1 MNESY
6 VERLDAQSVA
16 NDRVFRDP
24 RFGRRPEIRG
34 YTNQGFAG
42 GDNDG
47 YNSNWNPVARHPDF
61 EFEVNHHA
69 VLARSYEQH
78 RNNSFAYGPTNV
90 LAAAVG
96 ELIPTSL
103 VEDSETKKRLEG
115 TWQEWCPRAG
125 ADNDTSWDEICLGW
139 VGGALMGGDLGIG
152 LEHRPGLGGPTPLR
166 IKLHDAYLINS
177 PLDPFADET
186 VRLGIAYRQGV
197 LSAVYVAKE
206 DAMTLS
212 RDGFYRFEMDRNG
225 RPNFRLFRRPDATR
239 RPGQSRS
246 TPVVAACLNKLKDMA
261 DFERAHV
268 RGAAKRSRHV
278 NTLKSPDPDKVEM
291 FFRKIA
297 SLRAANMNEAADA
310 LKESAKPTLVTT
322 PDAATMNIPN
332 YMSVEA
338 TNPNTTDSGF
348 KEFMMTNLQ
357 STAPCW
363 GLPYEVAYQIWENAS
378 YSRAQILTLQKGTT
392 AKLWRQKM
400 SPIATTIWRLH
411 VQYML
416 ANDRRIKLAPGLMD
430 VSWHG
435 PAQEYMDME
444 TEVTAEA
451 NGRASGVMSP
461 QEAARRTGRN
471 AFQIERERME
481 FVKWRKEQLAAFEL
495 TEDDFNNAFGEVKEK
510 PSAAAAQQKES
521 P

>member
-1 MNESY
+1 MTGSY
-6 VERLDAQSVA
+6 IERLDARSVA
-16 NDRVFRDP
+16 EDSLAP
-24 RFGRRPEIRG
+24 SLRFGRRPEVRG
-34 YTNQGFAG
+34 YSNQGFAG

-47 YNSNWNPVARHPDF
+47 YNANWSPIARHPDL

-96 ELIPTSL
+96 ELMPTSL
-103 VEDSETKKRLEG
+103 VEDPETKKRLEG
-115 TWQEWCPRAG
+115 SWHEWCIRAG
-125 ADNDTSWDEICLGW
+125 ADNDATWDELCLQW
-139 VGGALMGGDLGIG
+139 VGAALMGGDLGIG
-152 LEHRPGLGGPTPLR
+152 LEHRPDLGGATPLR

-177 PLDPFADET
+177 PMDPFADET
-186 VRLGIAYRQGV
+186 VRLGVAYRRGV

-212 RDGFYRFEMDRNG
+212 RSGFNRFEIDRNG

-246 TPVVAACLNKLKDMA
+246 TPVVAACLNKLKDLS
-261 DFERAHV
+261 DFDRSHV

-278 NTLKSPDPDKVEM
+278 NTLKSPDPDQVEK
-291 FFRKIA
+291 FFRKIEA
-297 SLRAANMNEAADA
+297 LRSSGMTDAATA
-310 LKESAKPTLVTT
+310 LRESARPTLVTT

-332 YMSVEA
+332 YMSVE
-338 TNPNTTDSGF
+338 TTSPDVTDSGYKDF
-348 KEFMMTNLQ
+348 VMTNLQ

-416 ANDRRIKLAPGLMD
+416 ASDRKIKFAPGLMD
-430 VSWHG
+430 VRWHG

-444 TEVTAEA
+444 TEVSAEA
-451 NGRASGVMSP
+451 DGRASGVMSP
-461 QEAARRTGRN
+461 QEAARRTGRD

-481 FVKWRKEQLAAFEL
+481 FVAWRKKQLVAFDL

-510 PSAAAAQQKES
+510 PSAAAPRKES